1 MKQENIDLKTEFD
14 KFKQE
19 FSKVK
24 IIILRLFHYIWLL
37 FLLKKESFIK
47 QSNELQELQKEVKI
61 LRSLNN
67 EEIEHKDDELRLLV
81 AILYDLRIKYQE
93 LEKGKTMVKTNKST
107 DTTIKSYGGRDTT
120 PNFRKK

>member
-1 MKQENIDLKTEFD
+1 M
-14 KFKQE
+14 
-19 FSKVK
+19 
-24 IIILRLFHYIWLL
+24 